1 MKQEILVPRVN
12 TNDDEVELVHWYVED
27 KQFVEVGQEIADV
40 ESSKAVMSIESE
52 ATGYILT
59 SAKVGDSV
67 GVGAPLATIYGEL
80 AELEADLNGSVVA
93 SATPNFSTPVSKPTP
108 QPVVT
113 NGVAETKLE
122 SAPEFIPEIEN
133 PQQDL
138 VTATVKPSFGFT
150 RFSPSAKEYL
160 KQNDLDASQ
169 FEGMGLVSVEAI
181 EQILCKKSQPSTP
194 SNNGMAAPATRDH
207 SNTVVPSTPSN
218 NNLRSEK
225 VSKAKQIE
233 ISLLSAGQAGGINSS
248 LTVQFN
254 SAGIRQTLAE
264 TGSLNGQVLPLILF
278 EFSRLLEEY
287 PVFNA
292 YYEAGRIYYYD
303 RVDIGLAMDLGKGL
317 KVPIIRNAN
326 LLSPVEIQETVTNY
340 ATQYLENRLDPSDL
354 MGGTVT
360 VTDLS
365 NEGILHFQPLL
376 NQNQAIIL
384 GIGGDSGID
393 GYPITLTIVFDHR
406 LSAGREVASFLNE
419 LKKRLL
425 SYALSNLPQTQ
436 RLAKTK
442 NVQCSKCLIDLHS
455 LYQKYGSEA
464 LMQLYINEQ
473 GETDYICHVCLG
485 GF

>member
-12 TNDDEVELVHWYVED
+12 TNDNEVELVHWYVED

-52 ATGYILT
+52 ASGYIVT
-59 SAKVGDSV
+59 SAKVGDSIR
-67 GVGAPLATIYGEL
+67 VGAPLATIYTEL
-80 AELEADLNGSVVA
+80 AELEADLNGDRVVESSPSVGEPIFESVVNNGA
-93 SATPNFSTPVSKPTP
+93 VSTELDLADIRKP
-108 QPVVT
+108 
-113 NGVAETKLE
+113 ER
-122 SAPEFIPEIEN
+122 
-133 PQQDL
+133 DL
-138 VTATVKPSFGFT
+138 VTTTAKPSFGFT

-160 KQNDLDASQ
+160 KQHNLDASQ

-181 EQILCKKSQPSTP
+181 EQILGKKSKPITP
-194 SNNGMAAPATRDH
+194 ANGDR
-207 SNTVVPSTPSN
+207 SNTVITTTPTN

-233 ISLLSAGQAGGINSS
+233 INLLSAGQAGGINSF

-254 SAGIRQTLAE
+254 SAAIRQTLVE
-264 TGSLNGQVLPLILF
+264 TGSLNGQILPLILF

-303 RVDIGLAMDLGKGL
+303 RIDIGLAMDLGKGL
-317 KVPIIRNAN
+317 KVPILRNSN
-326 LLSPVEIQETVTNY
+326 LLSPVEIQDKVTNY
-340 ATQYLENRLDPSDL
+340 ATQYLDNRLDPVDL
-354 MGGTVT
+354 IGGTVT

-384 GIGGDSGID
+384 GIGGDSSIE
-393 GYPITLTIVFDHR
+393 GYPLTLTVVFDHR

-425 SYALSNLPQTQ
+425 SYALSNLPETQ
-436 RLAKTK
+436 KLAKTK

-464 LMQLYINEQ
+464 LMQLHINEQ

>member
-27 KQFVEVGQEIADV
+27 KQFVEAGHEIADV

-52 ATGYILT
+52 NSGYILT

-67 GVGAPLATIYGEL
+67 GVGAPLATIYTEI
-80 AELEADLNGSVVA
+80 AELEADLNSNAA
-93 SATPNFSTPVSKPTP
+93 STS
-108 QPVVT
+108 QPVIN
-113 NGVAETKLE
+113 NGVIATELDLDRDTDTKK
-122 SAPEFIPEIEN
+122 PE
-133 PQQDL
+133 QDL
-138 VTATVKPSFGFT
+138 VTTTAKPSFGFT

-160 KQNDLDASQ
+160 KQNNLDASQ
-169 FEGMGLVSVEAI
+169 FEGMGLVSIEAI
-181 EQILCKKSQPSTP
+181 KQILGEKSQPLTPTNGNHSTP
-194 SNNGMAAPATRDH
+194 
-207 SNTVVPSTPSN
+207 VVTPTPTN

-233 ISLLSAGQAGGINSS
+233 INLLSAGQAGGINSS
-248 LTVQFN
+248 LTVQLN

-264 TGSLNGQVLPLILF
+264 TGSLNGQILPLILF

-303 RVDIGLAMDLGKGL
+303 RIDIGLAMDLGKGL
-317 KVPIIRNAN
+317 KVPILRNAN
-326 LLSPVEIQETVTNY
+326 LLSPVEIQETVTDY
-340 ATQYLENRLDPSDL
+340 ATQYLDNRLDPSDL
-354 MGGTVT
+354 VGGTVT

-384 GIGGDSGID
+384 GIGGDSSIE
-393 GYPITLTIVFDHR
+393 GYPVTLTLVFDHR

-425 SYALSNLPQTQ
+425 SYALSNLPQTEK
-436 RLAKTK
+436 LAKTK
-442 NVQCSKCLIDLHS
+442 DIQCSKCLIDLHS

-464 LMQLYINEQ
+464 LMQLHINER

>member
-52 ATGYILT
+52 ASGYILT
-59 SAKVGDSV
+59 SAKVGDNV
-67 GVGAPLATIYGEL
+67 GVGAPLATIYTEL

-93 SATPNFSTPVSKPTP
+93 PATQDLSTSVSEPTP

-113 NGVAETKLE
+113 NGAVETKLD
-122 SAPEFIPEIEN
+122 SASEFIPEVEK
-133 PQQDL
+133 PEPDL
-138 VTATVKPSFGFT
+138 VTTTVKPSFGFT

-160 KQNDLDASQ
+160 KQKDLDASQ

-181 EQILCKKSQPSTP
+181 EQILGKKSQPSTP
-194 SNNGMAAPATRDH
+194 SNGDRST
-207 SNTVVPSTPSN
+207 TVVTPTN

-254 SAGIRQTLAE
+254 SAGIRQTLLE
-264 TGSLNGQVLPLILF
+264 TGSLNGQILPLILF

-303 RVDIGLAMDLGKGL
+303 RIDIGLAMDLGKGL
-317 KVPIIRNAN
+317 KVPILRNAN
-326 LLSPVEIQETVTNY
+326 LLSPVEIQDKVTDY
-340 ATQYLENRLDPSDL
+340 ATQYLDNRLDPADL

-360 VTDLS
+360 VSDLS

-376 NQNQAIIL
+376 NQNQSIIL
-384 GIGGDSGID
+384 GIGGDSTIE
-393 GYPITLTIVFDHR
+393 GYPLTLTVVFDHR
-406 LSAGREVASFLNE
+406 LSAGREIASFLNE

-425 SYALSNLPQTQ
+425 SYAISNLPETQ
-436 RLAKTK
+436 KLAKTK

-464 LMQLYINEQ
+464 LMQLHINEQ

>member
-52 ATGYILT
+52 AAGYILT
-59 SAKVGDSV
+59 SARVGDSI
-67 GVGAPLATIYGEL
+67 GVGAPLATIYNEL
-80 AELEADLNGSVVA
+80 AELEADLNGGA
-93 SATPNFSTPVSKPTP
+93 AAPAKRDRSTPVRESTVPL
-108 QPVVT
+108 VVT
-113 NGVAETKLE
+113 NGAVQTKLDSE
-122 SAPEFIPEIEN
+122 QELIDEKIEKS
-133 PQQDL
+133 QQDL
-138 VTATVKPSFGFT
+138 VTVAAKPSFGFT

-160 KQNDLDASQ
+160 KQHNLDASQ

-181 EQILCKKSQPSTP
+181 EQILGKKSQPITPGNGGHSATVVTP
-194 SNNGMAAPATRDH
+194 SL
-207 SNTVVPSTPSN
+207 SNS
-218 NNLRSEK
+218 NLRSEK

-233 ISLLSAGQAGGINSS
+233 ISLLTAGQAGGINSS
-248 LTVQFN
+248 LTLQFN

-264 TGSLNGQVLPLILF
+264 TGSLNGQILPLVLF

-303 RVDIGLAMDLGKGL
+303 RIDIGLAMDLGKGL

-326 LLSPVEIQETVTNY
+326 FLSPVEILETVTDY
-340 ATQYLENRLDPSDL
+340 ATEYLDNRLDPADL
-354 MGGTVT
+354 IGGTVT

-376 NQNQAIIL
+376 NQNQSIIL
-384 GIGGDSGID
+384 GIGGDSSID
-393 GYPITLTIVFDHR
+393 GYPLTLTVVFDHR
-406 LSAGREVASFLNE
+406 ISAGREVASFLNE

-436 RLAKTK
+436 QLAKTK
-442 NVQCSKCLIDLHS
+442 NVQCSKCSIDLHS
-455 LYQKYGSEA
+455 LYQKFGSEA
-464 LMQLYINEQ
+464 LMQVHINEQ
-473 GETDYICHVCLG
+473 GETDYICHVCLE

>member
-1 MKQEILVPRVN
+1 MKQAILVPRVN
-12 TNDDEVELVHWYVED
+12 TNDNEVELVHWYVED

-52 ATGYILT
+52 AAGYILT

-67 GVGAPLATIYGEL
+67 GVGAPLATIYTEL
-80 AELEADLNGSVVA
+80 AQLEADLNVGVAA
-93 SATPNFSTPVSKPTP
+93 SATQDISTSVSEPI
-108 QPVVT
+108 VT
-113 NGVAETKLE
+113 NSAVESQLD
-122 SAPEFIPEIEN
+122 SAPEFIPKVEKPERN
-133 PQQDL
+133 L
-138 VTATVKPSFGFT
+138 VTTTAKPSFGFT

-181 EQILCKKSQPSTP
+181 EQILGKKSQPLTPTNGNHST
-194 SNNGMAAPATRDH
+194 
-207 SNTVVPSTPSN
+207 TVVTPTN
-218 NNLRSEK
+218 NNLRSSK

-254 SAGIRQTLAE
+254 SEGIRHTLVE
-264 TGSLNGQVLPLILF
+264 TGSLNGQILPLILF

-303 RVDIGLAMDLGKGL
+303 RIDIGLAMDLDKGL

-326 LLSPVEIQETVTNY
+326 LLSPVAIREIVTNY
-340 ATQYLENRLDPSDL
+340 ATQYLDNRLDPADL

-384 GIGGDSGID
+384 GIGGDSSID

-419 LKKRLL
+419 FKKRLL

-436 RLAKTK
+436 KLAKTK
-442 NVQCSKCLIDLHS
+442 DIQCSKCLIDLHS

-464 LMQLYINEQ
+464 LMQLHINEQ

>member
-1 MKQEILVPRVN
+1 MKQAILVPRVN
-12 TNDDEVELVHWYVED
+12 TNDNEVELVHWYVED
-27 KQFVEVGQEIADV
+27 KQLVEVGQEIADV

-52 ATGYILT
+52 AAGYILT
-59 SAKVGDSV
+59 SAQVGDSIEV
-67 GVGAPLATIYGEL
+67 GTPIAVLYNEL
-80 AELEADLNGSVVA
+80 AELEADLNRDGVKESSPSV
-93 SATPNFSTPVSKPTP
+93 SEPIS
-108 QPVVT
+108 QPVVN
-113 NGVAETKLE
+113 NGAVSTELDLADNRK
-122 SAPEFIPEIEN
+122 PER
-133 PQQDL
+133 DL
-138 VTATVKPSFGFT
+138 VTTTAKASFDFT

-181 EQILCKKSQPSTP
+181 EQILGKKSQPLTPTNGNHST
-194 SNNGMAAPATRDH
+194 
-207 SNTVVPSTPSN
+207 TVVSPTN

-225 VSKAKQIE
+225 ISKSKKIE
-233 ISLLSAGQAGGINSS
+233 INLLSAGQAGRINSS

-254 SAGIRQTLAE
+254 SEGIRQTLAE
-264 TGSLNGQVLPLILF
+264 TGSLNGQILPLILF

-303 RVDIGLAMDLGKGL
+303 RIDIGLAMDLGKGL

-340 ATQYLENRLDPSDL
+340 ATQYLDNRLDPADL

-384 GIGGDSGID
+384 GIGGDSTIE
-393 GYPITLTIVFDHR
+393 GYPLTLTVVFDHR
-406 LSAGREVASFLNE
+406 ISSGREVASFLNE

-425 SYALSNLPQTQ
+425 SYALSNLPETQ
-436 RLAKTK
+436 KLAKTK
-442 NVQCSKCLIDLHS
+442 NIQCSKCLIDLHS
-455 LYQKYGSEA
+455 LYQKFGSEA
-464 LMQLYINEQ
+464 LMQLHINEQ